1 MAPTNST
8 ELMRWTDA
16 PQPGRSAHEWPYP
29 TEHVKYLISGE
40 LADRVRQRLGV
51 PQDTPVIM
59 TEHQHSGGYSEY
71 TQETDYEH
79 EITCGSHEI
88 HLGTVYW
95 GNGLEA
101 LLKWLDRVDEGL

>member
-1 MAPTNST
+1 MLRSRDEVRTNGRTRPNTSSTSSAVSLPTACASVWGC
-8 ELMRWTDA
+8 R
-16 PQPGRSAHEWPYP
+16 R
-29 TEHVKYLISGE
+29 
-40 LADRVRQRLGV
+40 
-51 PQDTPVIM
+51 